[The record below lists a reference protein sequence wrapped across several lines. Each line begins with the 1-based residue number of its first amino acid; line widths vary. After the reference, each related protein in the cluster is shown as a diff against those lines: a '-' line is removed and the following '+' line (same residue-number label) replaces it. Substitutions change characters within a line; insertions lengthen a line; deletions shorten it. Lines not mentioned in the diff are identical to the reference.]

1 VVGVTR
7 LCGESSNSRVSDS
20 QPPFH
25 GGSDLRL
32 CQAPRTTAR
41 TRSLVFSLT
50 LYRYV
55 LLMKCLSPV
64 VLFLDNLPI
73 GQSVCLDSL
82 FRRNSCVFGDKKTHD
97 RLPVPLLPLC
107 VRLPAAMAA
116 LCRSGVARERMAR
129 FLASSLRRTAVSP
142 RWYYTRYSYS
152 LYLVPFT
159 FHQFV
164 RSSLAVTNQAVGLTA
179 WWRILEVV
187 WKIQDFELGEH
198 SLRGNPAGKQDR
210 KN

>member
-1 VVGVTR
+1 VGVTR

-142 RWYYTRYSYS
+142 RCAPVARKEQLIPLQDARFDQLALDLKPLRCLSI
-152 LYLVPFT
+152 V
-159 FHQFV
+159 
-164 RSSLAVTNQAVGLTA
+164 SSIWFASANFPL
-179 WWRILEVV
+179 
-187 WKIQDFELGEH
+187 
-198 SLRGNPAGKQDR
+198 
-210 KN
+210 

>member
-1 VVGVTR
+1 VGVTR

-25 GGSDLRL
+25 GGSDFRL
-32 CQAPRTTAR
+32 CQAPRTTALA
-41 TRSLVFSLT
+41 RSSS
-50 LYRYV
+50 
-55 LLMKCLSPV
+55 LSPS
-64 VLFLDNLPI
+64 I
-73 GQSVCLDSL
+73 DSL

-97 RLPVPLLPLC
+97 RLPVPLLPLF

-116 LCRSGVARERMAR
+116 LCRSGIARERTAR
-129 FLASSLRRTAVSP
+129 LLTSSLRRTAVSP

-159 FHQFV
+159 FHQFI
-164 RSSLAVTNQAVGLTA
+164 RTSLAVTNQAVGLTA

-187 WKIQDFELGEH
+187 SKIQDFELGEH